1 MTSNISN
8 NNENLINTIETE
20 KGTFFKNKHSNNL
33 DVTALEDIQKAHDF
47 SKNYMSEFSNAHDFS
62 NGYMSEFLRAQ
73 EKFKTTYD
81 DLINRQSE
89 LSKLSSLKNLNG
101 ILSKNDTDRINT
113 LLNGVRES
121 NFSSNIS
128 GDKFINVKS
137 PIVELQKNINSNN
150 EKMFKT
156 IGDQLQA
163 TIEANKIQ
171 SKILES
177 MVATQIITE
186 KNANDA
192 LMQSNENL
200 KKNAFDRKVSIITLV
215 VAVIS
220 TLFSVVA
227 LLKS

>member
-101 ILSKNDTDRINT
+101 ILSKN
-113 LLNGVRES
+113 
-121 NFSSNIS
+121 
-128 GDKFINVKS
+128 
-137 PIVELQKNINSNN
+137 
-150 EKMFKT
+150 
-156 IGDQLQA
+156 
-163 TIEANKIQ
+163 
-171 SKILES
+171 
-177 MVATQIITE
+177 
-186 KNANDA
+186 
-192 LMQSNENL
+192 
-200 KKNAFDRKVSIITLV
+200 
-215 VAVIS
+215 
-220 TLFSVVA
+220 
-227 LLKS
+227 

>member
-1 MTSNISN
+1 
-8 NNENLINTIETE
+8 
-20 KGTFFKNKHSNNL
+20 
-33 DVTALEDIQKAHDF
+33 
-47 SKNYMSEFSNAHDFS
+47 
-62 NGYMSEFLRAQ
+62 
-73 EKFKTTYD
+73 
-81 DLINRQSE
+81 
-89 LSKLSSLKNLNG
+89 
-101 ILSKNDTDRINT
+101 
-113 LLNGVRES
+113 
-121 NFSSNIS
+121 
-128 GDKFINVKS
+128 
-137 PIVELQKNINSNN
+137 
-150 EKMFKT
+150 MFKT